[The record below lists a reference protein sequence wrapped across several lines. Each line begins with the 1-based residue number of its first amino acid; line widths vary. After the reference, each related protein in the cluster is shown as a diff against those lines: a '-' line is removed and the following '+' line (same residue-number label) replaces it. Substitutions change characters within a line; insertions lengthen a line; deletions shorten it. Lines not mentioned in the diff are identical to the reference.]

1 METSLRSDTH
11 KPIKVGTNYC
21 LQFILF
27 AYIRKI
33 DEQIIVKPEKSI
45 KMFDTF
51 FYNSMKA
58 MGMIADRFIE
68 SVCTVI
74 FSLLLYFALH

>member
-27 AYIRKI
+27 AYIRNI
-33 DEQIIVKPEKSI
+33 DEQVIVKPEKSI
-45 KMFDTF
+45 KMIGIF
-51 FYNSMKA
+51 FYNSIKA
-58 MGMIADRFIE
+58 NGHD
-68 SVCTVI
+68 
-74 FSLLLYFALH
+74 H